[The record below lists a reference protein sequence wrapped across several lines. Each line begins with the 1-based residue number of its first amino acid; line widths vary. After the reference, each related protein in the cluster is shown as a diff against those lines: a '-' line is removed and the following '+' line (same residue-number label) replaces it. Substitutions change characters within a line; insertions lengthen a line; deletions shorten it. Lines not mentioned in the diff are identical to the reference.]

1 MYHFPVF
8 LLHQLHFLELLS
20 SKIKK
25 GHEKYINILEGKL
38 GQLKKNKGS
47 RSLIILTRNHR
58 VNQWV
63 RLTDK
68 SDSDISEKKKKK
80 KKKKQE
86 AA

>member
-1 MYHFPVF
+1 M
-8 LLHQLHFLELLS
+8 
-20 SKIKK
+20 
-25 GHEKYINILEGKL
+25 NILEGKL

-63 RLTDK
+63 RSTDK
-68 SDSDISEKKKKK
+68 SDSDISAKKKKK
-80 KKKKQE
+80 QNKKKKQE